1 MCRVKQRRISIFDF
15 LQNVT
20 IDTEVDNNLQ
30 NTSNN
35 EVRSKRCHD
44 DGSVTSFIYLM
55 ILLTMMVITSWSLS
69 PFLESTDKMIAHS
82 LCSSLPQ
89 WRFTNWISTYD

>member
-1 MCRVKQRRISIFDF
+1 MCRVKQRRTSVLDF

-20 IDTEVDNNLQ
+20 IDHDNDVNQ
-30 NTSNN
+30 ANINNSN
-35 EVRSKRCHD
+35 VGSKRYHD

-69 PFLESTDKMIAHS
+69 PFLDSTDKIIAHS

-89 WRFTNWISTYD
+89 WRSVS